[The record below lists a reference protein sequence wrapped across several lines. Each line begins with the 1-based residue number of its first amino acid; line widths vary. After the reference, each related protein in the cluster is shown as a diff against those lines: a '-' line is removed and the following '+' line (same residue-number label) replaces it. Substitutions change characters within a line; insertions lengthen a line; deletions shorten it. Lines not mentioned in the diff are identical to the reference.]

1 MTSNADP
8 CLVRVARMRWNA
20 SLFTASSAVPCRGML
35 NRGLLI
41 RAKSGALFRDVATR
55 GHYNLRP
62 ANAQSQASDRVPA
75 SSVGRAPWQLA
86 QFSERLPRPCAMNR
100 ATPGQVST
108 ATPRRG
114 NQSSRR
120 GRETR
125 SAFAV
130 RQSSRTSATVCEVTR
145 PGNGHSSNRG
155 EPMPKSRRN
164 RAAFDSCE
172 FRDGAS
178 RAESATI
185 CSPRES
191 NKPRC
196 RGARG
201 PGDSSKGDMHSVF
214 GRHS

>member
-1 MTSNADP
+1 
-8 CLVRVARMRWNA
+8 MRWNA

-145 PGNGHSSNRG
+145 PGNGHSSNQG

-178 RAESATI
+178 RG
-185 CSPRES
+185 SPRRS
-191 NKPRC
+191 TPRAKVTSPAAEGH
-196 RGARG
+196 GARG
-201 PGDSSKGDMHSVF
+201 IHQKATCIPCSGVTHSPANWESS
-214 GRHS
+214 